1 MSTCLKYGKLLF
13 IKLTKKPK
21 RSIGGGIVDKKEKI
35 MQAATQSFSMFGFK
49 GTSVDH
55 IAKIAGVGKGTIYT
69 YFENKEVIL
78 QKIIQALIREMKENA
93 ENAIGIDR
101 TAFENLH
108 EVLYSVL
115 LYRKE
120 HVLMIKLS
128 QEVKE
133 FATEAAK
140 QALVQIEKEL
150 LSYIQ
155 VFIEK
160 AIANKK
166 FKECNPEITAF
177 VIFKMYISLVVEWNE
192 KRGTLT
198 NEEVYELFKLYL
210 MEGLVIK
217 R

>member
-1 MSTCLKYGKLLF
+1 MD
-13 IKLTKKPK
+13 K
-21 RSIGGGIVDKKEKI
+21 REKI

-49 GTSVDH
+49 GTTVDH

-69 YFENKEVIL
+69 YFENKEIIL
-78 QKIIQALIREMKENA
+78 QEIIQSLIREMKENA
-93 ENAIGIDR
+93 ENAIRPDR

-120 HVLMIKLS
+120 HELMIKLS

-133 FATEAAK
+133 FGTEVAK
-140 QALVQIEKEL
+140 QALGQIEKEL

-160 AIANKK
+160 AIMNGK
-166 FKECNPEITAF
+166 FKKCNPEITAF
-177 VIFKMYISLVVEWNE
+177 VIYKMYVSLVVELNDIRHE
-192 KRGTLT
+192 KLT
-198 NEEVYELFKLYL
+198 NEEVFELFRLYL
-210 MEGLVIK
+210 MEGLMI
-217 R
+217 

>member
-1 MSTCLKYGKLLF
+1 M
-13 IKLTKKPK
+13 TKKRKWSKGGEIVGK
-21 RSIGGGIVDKKEKI
+21 REKI

-78 QKIIQALIREMKENA
+78 QEIIQALIREMKENA
-93 ENAIGIDR
+93 ENAIRIDQ

-128 QEVKE
+128 QEVKD
-133 FATEAAK
+133 FGTEAAK
-140 QALVQIEKEL
+140 QAFIQIEQEL

-155 VFIEK
+155 GFIEK
-160 AIANKK
+160 AILNQKLKK
-166 FKECNPEITAF
+166 CNPEITAF
-177 VIFKMYISLVVEWNE
+177 VIYKIYVSLVVEWNG
-192 KRGTLT
+192 KHDMLT
-198 NEEVYELFKLYL
+198 NEEVFELFKLYL
-210 MEGLVIK
+210 MDGLMI
-217 R
+217 

>member
-1 MSTCLKYGKLLF
+1 MD
-13 IKLTKKPK
+13 K
-21 RSIGGGIVDKKEKI
+21 REKI

-49 GTSVDH
+49 GTTVDH

-78 QKIIQALIREMKENA
+78 QEIIQALIREMKENA
-93 ENAIGIDR
+93 ENAIRIDR

-133 FATEAAK
+133 FGTEVAK
-140 QALVQIEKEL
+140 QVLVQIEKEL

-160 AIANKK
+160 AIVNKK

-177 VIFKMYISLVVEWNE
+177 VIYKMYVSLVVELNDI
-192 KRGTLT
+192 RHGMLT
-198 NEEVYELFKLYL
+198 NEEVFELFKLYL
-210 MEGLVIK
+210 MEGLVMA

>member
-1 MSTCLKYGKLLF
+1 M
-13 IKLTKKPK
+13 
-21 RSIGGGIVDKKEKI
+21 DKKEKI

-78 QKIIQALIREMKENA
+78 QEIIQALIREMKENA

>member
-1 MSTCLKYGKLLF
+1 
-13 IKLTKKPK
+13 
-21 RSIGGGIVDKKEKI
+21 

-49 GTSVDH
+49 GTTVDH

-78 QKIIQALIREMKENA
+78 QEIIQALIREMKENA
-93 ENAIGIDR
+93 ENAIRIDR
-101 TAFENLH
+101 TVFENLH

-133 FATEAAK
+133 FGTEVAK

-155 VFIEK
+155 IFIEK
-160 AIANKK
+160 AIANRK

-177 VIFKMYISLVVEWNE
+177 VIYKMYVSLVVEWNDIRHGML
-192 KRGTLT
+192 K
-198 NEEVYELFKLYL
+198 NEEVFELFKLYL
-210 MEGLVIK
+210 MEGLVMK

>member
-1 MSTCLKYGKLLF
+1 MCFKYGTLF
-13 IKLTKKPK
+13 FRKLTKKLK
-21 RSIGGGIVDKKEKI
+21 WSIGGEVMDKREKI

-49 GTSVDH
+49 GTTVDH

-78 QKIIQALIREMKENA
+78 QEIIHALIHEMKENA
-93 ENAIGIDR
+93 EKAIKTEQ

-133 FATEAAK
+133 FGTEAAK
-140 QALVQIEKEL
+140 QALVQIEQEL

-160 AIANKK
+160 AIVNQK
-166 FKECNPEITAF
+166 FKACNPEITAF
-177 VIFKMYISLVVEWNE
+177 VIYKLYVSLVVDWNDIRHE
-192 KRGTLT
+192 TLT
-198 NEEVYELFKLYL
+198 NEEVFELFKLYL
-210 MEGLVIK
+210 MEGLVMV

>member
-1 MSTCLKYGKLLF
+1 MVNWWCEMD
-13 IKLTKKPK
+13 K
-21 RSIGGGIVDKKEKI
+21 REKI

-49 GTSVDH
+49 GTTVDH

-69 YFENKEVIL
+69 YFENKEIIL
-78 QKIIQALIREMKENA
+78 QEIIQSLIREMKENA
-93 ENAIGIDR
+93 ENAIRPDR

-120 HVLMIKLS
+120 HELMIKLS

-133 FATEAAK
+133 FGTEVAK
-140 QALVQIEKEL
+140 QALGQIEKEL

-160 AIANKK
+160 AIMNGK
-166 FKECNPEITAF
+166 FKKCNPEITAF
-177 VIFKMYISLVVEWNE
+177 VIYKMYVSLVVELNDIRHE
-192 KRGTLT
+192 KLT
-198 NEEVYELFKLYL
+198 NEEVFELFRLYL
-210 MEGLVIK
+210 MEGLMI
-217 R
+217 